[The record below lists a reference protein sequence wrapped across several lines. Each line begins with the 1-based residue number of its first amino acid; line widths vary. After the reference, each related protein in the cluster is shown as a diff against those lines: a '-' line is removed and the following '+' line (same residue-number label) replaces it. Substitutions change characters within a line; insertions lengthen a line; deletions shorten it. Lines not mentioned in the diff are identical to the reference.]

1 MARTDD
7 STAFAS
13 NWRAVLAA
21 DAALGALVSVIGV
34 VVAVFANVVVGV
46 AMVAAGVAYAALVG
60 VRARRWAGLRRSG
73 PR

>member
-7 STAFAS
+7 STAYAA

-21 DAALGALVSVIGV
+21 DAALGALVAVIGV
-34 VVAVFANVVVGV
+34 VVAVFVNTVVGV
-46 AMVAAGVAYAALVG
+46 VMVAAGVAYATLVG
-60 VRARRWAGLRRSG
+60 ARARRWARLRRSG